1 MMRFI
6 TYTTIASTVMLI
18 ACSDQSAQQPSLVS
32 IVNNSPEPLNCE
44 AIANAAFTNTTITSA
59 VTVGAGELTLPAS
72 PFGPAAD
79 YSDLPGF
86 CRVAGSIQPTSDSD
100 IQFEVWLPSE
110 NWNGRFM
117 QTGNGGAAGSI
128 VLASLVDPLKRG
140 YAVANTDTGHQGGGG
155 DFDWAVDHPEKVT
168 DYAWRAVHELTV
180 TGKEITTARFGM
192 PPEKSYWNGCST
204 GGRQGL
210 VEAQRFPE
218 DYDAIIA
225 GAPASNWT
233 PLISLSILI
242 QKNFG
247 PDGMSVNKLALLK
260 EAAISACDAFD
271 GVSDRIISNPAQC
284 DFDPGILQCQAGV
297 TAQCLSAQ
305 EVNAARNIYAGLVDS
320 SGQVLMPGTGPG
332 SETLW
337 GAYASPAFSI
347 GTSFYKNVVLQNP
360 QWDPATFDVDSDV
373 PRALA
378 ADNGEHDAMNADIS
392 AFLARGGKL
401 ITYHGT
407 TDGLIPSG
415 NSLNYFQS
423 MVATL
428 GEEAVKESVRYYQI
442 PGMDHCS
449 GGEGAHDIDWL
460 DAMEKWVETDSAPN
474 ELLATHPAPP
484 PGIPGE
490 SNVFT
495 RPACPHPEATIY
507 KGSGDTN
514 DATNF
519 ECVIPQN

>member
-6 TYTTIASTVMLI
+6 TYTTIASTLMLI
-18 ACSDQSAQQPSLVS
+18 ACSDQSAQQVS
-32 IVNNSPEPLNCE
+32 PESIANNSPEPLNCQ
-44 AIANAAFTNTTITSA
+44 AIANTAFSNTTITSA
-59 VTVGAGELTLPAS
+59 VAVGAGELTLPAS

-128 VLASLVDPLKRG
+128 VLTSLVDPLMRG

-155 DFDWAVDHPEKVT
+155 DFDWAAGQPEKLT

-180 TGKEITTARFGM
+180 TGKEITTARFGT

-210 VEAQRFPE
+210 VEAQRFPD

-233 PLISLSILI
+233 PLMSLSILI
-242 QKNFG
+242 QRNFG
-247 PDGMSVNKLALLK
+247 PDGMSASKLGLLK
-260 EAAISACDAFD
+260 EAAISTCDALD
-271 GVSDRIISNPAQC
+271 GVNDRIIANPAQC
-284 DFDPGILQCQAGV
+284 DFDPGILQCQTDV
-297 TAQCLSAQ
+297 SAQCLSTQ

-332 SETLW
+332 SEPLW

-347 GTSFYKNVVLQNP
+347 GTSFYKNAVLQNP

-373 PRALA
+373 ARALA
-378 ADNGEHDAMNADIS
+378 ADNGAHDAMNADIS
-392 AFLARGGKL
+392 AFLAQGGKL

-407 TDGLIPSG
+407 TDGLIPFR

-428 GEEAVKESVRYYQI
+428 GEEAVNDSVRYYQI

-449 GGEGAHDIDWL
+449 GGEGAHAIDWL
-460 DAMEKWVETDSAPN
+460 GAMEDWVENDNAPQA
-474 ELLATHPAPP
+474 LVATHPAPP
-484 PGIPGE
+484 PGAPVEGDE
-490 SNVFT
+490 FT
-495 RPACPHPEATIY
+495 RPACVFPEAARYT
-507 KGSGDTN
+507 GSGDTN
-514 DATNF
+514 NAESF
-519 ECVIPQN
+519 ECAIPEN